1 MRVDRVFLTSF
12 YLSLAW
18 GCACLAYVAF
28 LEYPWEVLCTAPPLA
43 LMLAMAYAAE
53 GRWSLSIRVS
63 NALAL
68 AVAACAG
75 VYFSRFFTHG
85 GPQLDADWPLR
96 VLPHMG
102 FWLLVM
108 MVLKLFRPKHVG
120 DYWVIYGMGLLAVGL
135 GCLLESDF
143 PLGLLLIGYTF
154 TSAWSLGLFYL
165 HREQLRALRGHR
177 AEPRVQPVPVVPW
190 RYLGLV
196 QTARRFALV
205 VGVAAVLFVLTPR
218 HLGLGWEENLIRSMQ
233 LQSGLG
239 DSTLDLNRT
248 GSLRLSQ
255 EIAFE
260 VKAEAADGQAKL
272 DLNPDQRWRRNIL
285 NHYEAGRW
293 SYVPRGAAEGRRNRL
308 PTAADVAAN
317 AAGALPDLGDAQYF
331 LHYTFNGRLRWQL
344 ILAEPV
350 VLPAAGSPVVFF
362 LEGEPQPVPAI
373 RHADGELRFPMRRRH
388 GLYRTYRQVTAPLP
402 EPDVSPPV
410 NLDDPQLDSYRQ
422 LPSLPG
428 LHERTAELLEEL
440 VQRGRLSRED
450 LALDGSGRLP
460 SERHERVA
468 RALEGHLAQS
478 GEYTYSLNLKRKD
491 SEVDPVVD
499 FLVHVKEGHCAR
511 YASALTAML
520 RTQGI
525 PSRVVLGF
533 RGVDDLGDGQYVV
546 RQSNAH
552 SWVEVLVQ
560 RPGPDGVPRR
570 HWLTLDPTPGE
581 DVALRDLSGWGRF
594 WYGVRQSGAEFWR
607 NFVTEYNPRQQE
619 ALWRQLASIFSFDR
633 SGLALAGWLAAG
645 CLPLAIILAW
655 QWRGRRQ
662 PSATTPLHH
671 AEAAFYLR
679 LLAIAARRCR
689 LRPLP
694 TQTPLEFAEALT
706 RSLPQHAE
714 SSAWSEFPRAVV
726 ELYYRVRYAHQP
738 LLEAERLEI
747 DQRLTAFDGILAG
760 GQRTL
765 AAVENQPAAS

>member
-1 MRVDRVFLTSF
+1 MRVDRAFLKSF

-18 GCACLAYVAF
+18 GCACFAYVAF
-28 LEYPWEVLCTAPPLA
+28 LEYPWEVLYAAPPLA
-43 LMLAMAYAAE
+43 LLLAVAYAAE

-63 NALAL
+63 NGLAL

-75 VYFSRFFTHG
+75 AYFSRFFSQG
-85 GPQLDADWPLR
+85 GPKLDADWPLR

-165 HREQLRALRGHR
+165 HREHLRTLRGNQ
-177 AEPRVQPVPVVPW
+177 AESGVQPAPVMPW
-190 RYLGLV
+190 PYLGLA
-196 QTARRFALV
+196 QTALRYLLV
-205 VGVAAVLFVLTPR
+205 GGIAAVLFVLTPR
-218 HLGLGWEENLIRSMQ
+218 HLGLGWEENVIRSMQ

-260 VKAEAADGQAKL
+260 VKAEDANGLPKL
-272 DLNPDQRWRRNIL
+272 NLNSGQRWRRNIL

-293 SYVPRGAAEGRRNRL
+293 SYVPRGAAEGRRNRQ
-308 PTAADVAAN
+308 PTAADNAAN
-317 AAGALPDLGDAQYF
+317 ADGALPDLGEAQYF
-331 LHYTFNGRLRWQL
+331 LRYTFNGQLRWQL

-350 VLPAAGSPVVFF
+350 VLPPAGSPVVFF
-362 LEGEPQPVPAI
+362 LDGEAQPVPAI

-388 GLYRTYRQVTAPLP
+388 GLYRSYRQVTAPLP
-402 EPDVSPPV
+402 DPDIGPPV
-410 NLDDPQLDSYRQ
+410 NVDDPQLDSYRQ

-428 LHERTAELLEEL
+428 LQERTAELLEKL
-440 VQRGRLSRED
+440 VQRGQLRQED
-450 LALDGSGRLP
+450 LVTDGDDRPP

-468 RALEGHLAQS
+468 RALEGYLAQS
-478 GEYTYSLNLKRKD
+478 GEFTYSLNLKRKD
-491 SEVDPVVD
+491 SDVDPVVD
-499 FLVHVKEGHCAR
+499 FLVNVKEGHCAR
-511 YASALTAML
+511 YASALAAML
-520 RTQGI
+520 RTQGV

-533 RGVDDLGDGQYVV
+533 RGVDDLGGGQYVV
-546 RQSNAH
+546 RQNNAH

-560 RPGPDGVPRR
+560 RLGPDGVPRH

-581 DVALRDLSGWGRF
+581 DVTLRDLSWWGRV
-594 WYGVRQSGAEFWR
+594 WHGVRQSGAEFWR
-607 NFVTEYNPRQQE
+607 NFVTDYNPRQQE
-619 ALWRQLASIFSFDR
+619 ALWRQLASTLSFDR
-633 SGLALAGWLAAG
+633 SGQGLTGWLAAG

-655 QWRGRRQ
+655 QWHRQRQRR
-662 PSATTPLHH
+662 ATMPMPH

-694 TQTPLEFAEALT
+694 TQTPLEFAEALIGFL
-706 RSLPQHAE
+706 RPHAE
-714 SSAWSEFPRAVV
+714 SNTWAEFPRAVV
-726 ELYYRVRYAHQP
+726 EMYYRVRYARQP

-747 DQRLTAFDGILAG
+747 DRRLTEFDDILARRR
-760 GQRTL
+760 RTP
-765 AAVENQPAAS
+765 AAIENQVAAS

>member
-1 MRVDRVFLTSF
+1 MRVDRVFLKSF

-18 GCACLAYVAF
+18 GCACFAYVAF
-28 LEYPWEVLCTAPPLA
+28 LEYPREVLCAAPPLA
-43 LMLAMAYAAE
+43 LLLAAAYAAE
-53 GRWSLSIRVS
+53 GRWSLSVRVS

-68 AVAACAG
+68 AVAAGAG
-75 VYFSRFFTHG
+75 VYFSRFFSQG
-85 GPQLDADWPLR
+85 GPKLDADWPLR

-102 FWLLVM
+102 IWLLVM

-165 HREQLRALRGHR
+165 HREHLRTLRDNR
-177 AEPRVQPVPVVPW
+177 AAPRVQPAPVMPW
-190 RYLGLV
+190 PYLGLA
-196 QTARRFALV
+196 QTALRYLLI
-205 VGVAAVLFVLTPR
+205 GGIAAVLFVLTPR
-218 HLGLGWEENLIRSMQ
+218 HLGLGWEENVIRSMQ

-248 GSLRLSQ
+248 GSLRLSP

-260 VKAEAADGQAKL
+260 VKAEDADGLPKL
-272 DLNPDQRWRRNIL
+272 DLNSGQRWRRNIL

-293 SYVPRGAAEGRRNRL
+293 SYVPRGAAEGRRNRQ
-308 PTAADVAAN
+308 PTRADNAAN
-317 AAGALPDLGDAQYF
+317 ADGALPDLSDAQYF
-331 LHYTFNGRLRWQL
+331 LRYTFNGRLRWQL

-350 VLPAAGSPVVFF
+350 VLPPAGSPVVFF

-388 GLYRTYRQVTAPLP
+388 GLYRSYRQVTAPLP
-402 EPDVSPPV
+402 EPDIGPPI

-428 LHERTAELLEEL
+428 LQERTAELLDKL
-440 VQRGRLSRED
+440 VQRGRLSRTD
-450 LALDGSGRLP
+450 LEADGNGRLSP
-460 SERHERVA
+460 EQHERVA

-478 GEYTYSLNLKRKD
+478 GEYTYSLDLRRKD
-491 SEVDPVVD
+491 AAVDPVVD
-499 FLVHVKEGHCAR
+499 FLVNVKQGHCAR

-533 RGVDDLGDGQYVV
+533 RGADDQGDGQYVV

-560 RPGPDGVPRR
+560 RPGPDSLPRQ

-581 DVALRDLSGWGRF
+581 DVALRDLSWWGRA
-594 WYGVRQSGAEFWR
+594 WHGVRQSGADYWR
-607 NFVTEYNPRQQE
+607 NFVTDYNPRQQE
-619 ALWRQLASIFSFDR
+619 ALWRQLVSIFSFDR
-633 SGLALAGWLAAG
+633 GGLALAGWLVAG
-645 CLPLAIILAW
+645 FLPLATILAW

-662 PSATTPLHH
+662 PSATPPPRH
-671 AEAAFYLR
+671 AEAAFFLR
-679 LLAIAARRCR
+679 LLAIAALHCR
-689 LRPLP
+689 LHPLP
-694 TQTPLEFAEALT
+694 TQTPLEFAESLG
-706 RSLPQHAE
+706 RSLRLRVE
-714 SSAWSEFPRAVV
+714 TSAWAEFPRAVV

-760 GQRTL
+760 GQRTP
-765 AAVENQPAAS
+765 AAVENQQAAS